1 MLTLTKKAHEAVVA
15 ISRPTGAAYLP
26 GLRICRRTDRPA
38 FSVKRVVSPEE
49 SDRIVEHAGA
59 RVFLGPI
66 AARRFS
72 DSVLDVRTDALG
84 RLQFV
89 VRDAT

>member
-1 MLTLTKKAHEAVVA
+1 MLTLTKKAHEAVAA
-15 ISRPTGAAYLP
+15 ISRPTAASHLP
-26 GLRICRRTDRPA
+26 GLRICRRTNRPT

-49 SDRIVEHAGA
+49 SDQIIEHAGA

-72 DSVLDVRTDALG
+72 DGVLDVRTDSLG

-89 VRDAT
+89 VREAG